1 MKYLVWLL
9 FFTWL
14 ASAPA
19 AFCDEIDVGD
29 IFFID
34 NGNGTTQFYL
44 DDFTGPNVGCSTP
57 GGFPVCD
64 NLAIS
69 GTLSYS
75 YQDGPAVVTG
85 SATLAGPI
93 APDDQNGYA
102 SYAPSNFLLPSIG
115 TDILT
120 ATFSGSLT
128 PVDFTTDVG
137 SFNSDGTV
145 LSTDVVAGGGFALL
159 FATSASSPVAPE
171 PSSAVFLML
180 GGLVFVRRSWL
191 TGTFGFSRL

>member
-1 MKYLVWLL
+1 MRCLTTGLL
-9 FFTWL
+9 FFATL
-14 ASAPA
+14 ASAPSG
-19 AFCDEIDVGD
+19 FCGQVNVGD

-34 NGNGTTQFYL
+34 NGNGTSQFYL
-44 DDFTGPNVGCSTP
+44 DNLTGPNLGCSTP

-64 NLAIS
+64 NLDFS

-75 YQDGPAVVTG
+75 YQDGSNVISG
-85 SATLAGPI
+85 SATLAAPI

-115 TDILT
+115 ADILT

-128 PVDFTTDVG
+128 PVDFTTDLG
-137 SFNSDGTV
+137 PFNSDGTL

-159 FATSASSPVAPE
+159 YATSASTAVPE
-171 PSSAVFLML
+171 PLSALMLLL
-180 GGLVFVRRSWL
+180 GGLVFMCCWCL
-191 TGTFGFSRL
+191 KGTFRLSRF